1 MDNSSRMLADY
12 IMLSRFNYLYP
23 TGTLPSNLF
32 FRKTEKN
39 PYWLAN
45 DLENIRFSLSQK
57 GSTPEE
63 EEDVPEDVSDEE
75 TEAKEEIAKAE
86 SQAEIAKAESQAE
99 IAKAQA
105 EVEKAKA
112 TLQAEIAK
120 TEAEV
125 EKVKAESQVEIA
137 KAEAEEAKA
146 EAEKAKAEAEKAKA
160 EAEKA
165 KAEAEKLPDIPE
177 EKEDEEKK
185 DEEKEDVHEHDDYD
199 FNITLSNSL
208 NSFLQD
214 GFKAKVLGFTDVNL
228 TLKVGDGAVI
238 DFFQKFRERLSGGDS
253 LSDIRSVVE
262 QETGDLLK
270 NNSLITSLNFD
281 DISIET
287 DNRASFLK
295 TVNQLLTRSR
305 INRRFEHSVTKT
317 VDGDVMTVVMSVG
330 TKDGQSFSSAIL
342 PNERTQLHS
351 STDETFEVGGLTIDF
366 GNYNALT
373 GGLADTMGIPINSDW
388 DIAKDEVE
396 LTYEYTDGYKMTFS
410 TPIARSVE
418 DFTTKQTSFF
428 VPPADVDPGKLIAT
442 YGIFFDVPIAQR
454 QSSELKSID
463 MKVLLNLK

>member
-1 MDNSSRMLADY
+1 MLADY
-12 IMLSRFNYLYP
+12 IVLSRFNYLYP
-23 TGTLPSNLF
+23 TGTIPSNLF

-63 EEDVPEDVSDEE
+63 EEDVPEDVSEEE
-75 TEAKEEIAKAE
+75 TEAQE
-86 SQAEIAKAESQAE
+86 E

-105 EVEKAKA
+105 EVEI
-112 TLQAEIAK
+112 EN
-120 TEAEV
+120 
-125 EKVKAESQVEIA
+125 
-137 KAEAEEAKA
+137 
-146 EAEKAKAEAEKAKA
+146 
-160 EAEKA
+160 
-165 KAEAEKLPDIPE
+165 
-177 EKEDEEKK
+177 
-185 DEEKEDVHEHDDYD
+185 EHDDYD

-208 NSFLQD
+208 NSFIQD
-214 GFKAKVLGFTDVNL
+214 GYKAKILGFTDVNL

-238 DFFQKFRERLSGGDS
+238 DFFQKFRERLSAGES
-253 LSDIRSVVE
+253 ISDIRSVVE

-270 NNSLITSLNFD
+270 NNSLITSFNFD
-281 DISIET
+281 DISIDTT
-287 DNRASFLK
+287 DRTSFVK

-305 INRRFEHSVTKT
+305 IDRRFEHSVTKT
-317 VDGDVMTVVMSVG
+317 VDGEVMTVVMSVG

-366 GNYNALT
+366 GNINAVN
-373 GGLADTMGIPINSDW
+373 GGLADPMGIPITSDW
-388 DIAKDEVE
+388 DLAKDEVE

-418 DFTTKQTSFF
+418 EFTTKQTSFF
-428 VPPADVDPGKLIAT
+428 VPPADVDSGKLIAT

-454 QSSELKSID
+454 QSSELKNID